1 MLQLSCPPEDVSL
14 SSPAPPGAVPNRT
27 LAVLKFGSSVLRD
40 HHDLPRVAGEIY
52 RQSLRYK
59 QLIVI
64 VSAYAGRTDQLLSRF
79 QAIAGPAQC
88 EGCPDLVSLGEEL
101 TAAQLRVACSRIGL
115 DAALVRPEQ
124 WGIEAGGLEI
134 EAEPVRLPMLPNEFI
149 DRPVLIVPGFVSLDS
164 RGNRLLL
171 GRGGSDFS
179 AIYIGGELGAASV
192 RLYKDV
198 DGVYDHDPATG
209 IEELH
214 RFEEIDWD
222 KCLEIARPLLQPH
235 AIEYARA
242 KSLKLEV
249 GSIGTAR
256 PTIVANQARRAKTLP
271 VSRPLAIGIAGFGVV
286 GQALYQR
293 LIHERDFHVSAI
305 LVRDPGKKRE
315 IYPPFELTTRLDSFR
330 EADFDVVID
339 VTCGEE
345 AGFSLSCSQ
354 LQQGR
359 ALISTNKTVIEPW
372 YEELSRLS
380 VKQGGHLGISACV
393 GGGTPILETIGQVAQ
408 PDRIQKVTAVLNGT
422 VNFLLD
428 QLAQGHSFEI
438 ALTRAQRAGFAE
450 EDPAQDLS
458 GADAE
463 TKLRLIARRAFNCDS
478 RDLIVRRDRL
488 TPDRIEKIRLSGER
502 WIQLATIERAANC
515 VIGSIGFVR
524 AASIKR
530 LPPLPGEYNFARIR
544 LSDGEEHEVVGRG
557 AGGAPTAEAIMTD
570 LFACRDR
577 LAASSATRTARRGPC

>member
-1 MLQLSCPPEDVSL
+1 MLQLSSL
-14 SSPAPPGAVPNRT
+14 AKDASVCSSAPPGPLKNRT

-40 HHDLPRVAGEIY
+40 HHDLARAAGEIY
-52 RQSLRYK
+52 RQSLHYD
-59 QLIVI
+59 QLIVV
-64 VSAYAGRTDQLLSRF
+64 VSAFEGVTDQLISRF

-88 EGCPDLVSLGEEL
+88 EGCPDLVTLGEEM
-101 TAAQLRVACSRIGL
+101 TAAQLRIACSRIGL
-115 DAALVRPEQ
+115 DAALLRPEQ
-124 WGIEAGGLEI
+124 WAI
-134 EAEPVRLPMLPNEFI
+134 EAEGPEYEASPVRLPSLPVEFS
-149 DRPVLIVPGFVSLDS
+149 DRHILILPGFVG
-164 RGNRLLL
+164 RGSHGQRLLL

-179 AIYIGGELGAASV
+179 AIYIGGELGADRV

-198 DGVYDHDPATG
+198 DGVYDHDPAIG
-209 IEELH
+209 IEDLH
-214 RFEEIDWD
+214 RFDEIDWD

-235 AIEYARA
+235 AIEYARE
-242 KSLKLEV
+242 KSLQLEV
-249 GSIGTAR
+249 GSIGTSN
-256 PTIVANQARRAKTLP
+256 PTIVTNQVKRAANLP
-271 VSRPLAIGIAGFGVV
+271 DRRPLKLGIAGFGVV

-293 LIHERDFHVSAI
+293 LLHEKDFHVSAI
-305 LVRDPGKKRE
+305 LVRDQQKKRA
-315 IYPPFELTTRLDSFR
+315 IYPPFELTTCLDSFR
-330 EADFDVVID
+330 DADFDVIID

-345 AGFSLSCSQ
+345 AGFPLSCSQ

-359 ALISTNKTVIEPW
+359 ALISANKTVIEPW

-380 VKQGGHLGISACV
+380 VAQGGLLGISACV
-393 GGGTPILETIGQVAQ
+393 GGGTPILETIGQVAS

-428 QLAQGHSFEI
+428 QLAQGHSFDI

-463 TKLRLIARRAFNCDS
+463 TKLRLIARRAFNCET
-478 RDLIVRRDRL
+478 RDLIIRRDRL
-488 TPDRIEKIRLSGER
+488 TSSRIEKIRSSGAR
-502 WIQLATIERAANC
+502 WIQLATLERAANC

-524 AASIKR
+524 ADTIAR
-530 LPPLPGEYNFARIR
+530 LPSLPGEYNFARIV

-570 LFACRDR
+570 LFACRNR
-577 LAASSATRTARRGPC
+577 LASPVSPNAKRGRC